1 MRFGR
6 PVGELSDRR
15 PSPVS
20 RRAGDENDADL
31 SEADG
36 APDFRMR
43 RYRLDPG
50 AEVPRH
56 TNTVEHAVHAVAGEY
71 VVGIEDEERTASE
84 GGSLFVPGGTVHWF
98 RNESDAGSSFVCM
111 GPNGD
116 AGIEPVGE

>member
-56 TNTVEHAVHAVAGEY
+56 TNTVEHAVPTVAGEY
-71 VVGIEDEERTASE
+71 VVGIEDEERTAGE
-84 GGSLFVPGGTVHWF
+84 GGSLFVPAGTVHWF
-98 RNESDAGSSFVCM
+98 RNESDAESSFVCM